1 MKNEKT
7 TNAKTNT
14 VNNDDF
20 KIIGKKFVFVINND
34 ENNEK
39 TEKASIAFIE
49 WLKTSISSKKYID
62 SYGIIPGGWCI
73 NLPDVVD
80 MYHICTTY
88 DSITGG
94 MVDVLYITFENKLL
108 NRIVYLDNEIAQ
120 RGSILLPIDNKIE
133 YVPFALKYTT
143 ARKKSTTTKTNST
156 KTPTKTQT
164 KTTEKT
170 TEKTGKTTPT
180 KTKTPK
186 TATKTTKTTEK
197 TTDKKV
203 VTD

>member
-1 MKNEKT
+1 MKSTTKT
-7 TNAKTNT
+7 TENRRTE
-14 VNNDDF
+14 NDDI

-34 ENNEK
+34 EN
-39 TEKASIAFIE
+39 TELTDTACIAFRE
-49 WLKTSISSKKYID
+49 WLKTPFGSKKYID
-62 SYGIIPGGWCI
+62 NFGIIPGGWSI
-73 NLPDVVD
+73 DIANVNEFI
-80 MYHICTTY
+80 HIGTAY

-94 MVDVLYITFENKLL
+94 TVDIIYLKFENRLL
-108 NRIVYLDNEIAQ
+108 NRIVYLDNTIVE
-120 RGSILLPIDNKIE
+120 RGTILLPIDNKIE

-170 TEKTGKTTPT
+170 TEKTDKTTPT

-186 TATKTTKTTEK
+186 TATKTTN
-197 TTDKKV
+197 KKV
-203 VTD
+203 VTE